1 MMYHDLE
8 MTCSYNTAN
17 TYVAL
22 GLITV
27 SAHSDGAPIHQRHD
41 PLEMSLVDD
50 APIILKGL
58 WIVCVKLLQSLKHN
72 RDVQLVGH

>member
-1 MMYHDLE
+1 MSS
-8 MTCSYNTAN
+8 SYNTTN

-50 APIILKGL
+50 APIVLKGL
-58 WIVCVKLLQSLKHN
+58 WIVRVKHLQSEMFS
-72 RDVQLVGH
+72 